1 MSSLALTGE
10 DELFG
15 SVGRR
20 AACSAKLGRG
30 TVLPTWGREHVL
42 KVWIQVTENNEP
54 GARPWRLAG
63 QPVVIIRVQ

>member
-30 TVLPTWGREHVL
+30 TVLPTWGRGA
-42 KVWIQVTENNEP
+42 QP
-54 GARPWRLAG
+54 GARPEGLDSG
-63 QPVVIIRVQ
+63 H